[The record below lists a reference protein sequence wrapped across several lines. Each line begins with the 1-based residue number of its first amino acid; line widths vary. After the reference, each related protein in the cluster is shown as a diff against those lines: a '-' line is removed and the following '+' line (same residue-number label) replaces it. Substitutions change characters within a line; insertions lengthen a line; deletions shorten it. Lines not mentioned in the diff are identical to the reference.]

1 MKEALVTEPM
11 SEAEHPL
18 NRHPRESGDQVN
30 TGLSVKHWA
39 EPVAG
44 LQPHGKA
51 GEYWVPAFAGM
62 TAEDVAIA
70 ITITSLSSQ
79 HCATIEAMQGNKF
92 RACGL

>member
-30 TGLSVKHWA
+30 TGEA
-39 EPVAG
+39 A
-44 LQPHGKA
+44 
-51 GEYWVPAFAGM
+51 EYWVPAFAGM